1 MITGATIYLANTLM
15 PVNPKRLLKIIT
27 PAKMIV
33 SASTAPQL

>member
-1 MITGATIYLANTLM
+1 MITGVTIYRANTAM
-15 PVNPKRLLKIIT
+15 PVKPNRLLKIIT